1 MCDQHTKKKR
11 DGKAQE
17 LKEEGKTK
25 TIITTETIWNSIYTT
40 LDLLKTKQSQ

>member
-1 MCDQHTKKKR
+1 MCDQHTTEEKKR

-25 TIITTETIWNSIYTT
+25 TIITAETIWNSTT